1 MHYDLLKIVVFLLPL
16 QQVLSCLI
24 LAEVLEE
31 DQDGQVLEVA
41 LLYDE

>member
-1 MHYDLLKIVVFLLPL
+1 MHNDLLKIVVFLLPL
-16 QQVLSCLI
+16 QQVLSSLI
-24 LAEVLEE
+24 LAKVLEE